1 MTKKKLILC
10 RGIQGSGIVIK
21 QIGLLEFNLLG
32 LLPTCDKCFGEIR
45 TIN

>member
-21 QIGLLEFNLLG
+21 QIGLLEFYLFD
-32 LLPTCDKCFGEIR
+32 LLPSCDKAFGEIR

>member
-21 QIGLLEFNLLG
+21 QIGLLEFNLFDS
-32 LLPTCDKCFGEIR
+32 LPTCDKSFGEIMA
-45 TIN
+45 IN

>member
-10 RGIQGSGIVIK
+10 RGIQGSGIVVK

-32 LLPTCDKCFGEIR
+32 LLPTCDKCFGEIK